1 MPQVNS
7 QVIFCG
13 IIKEKIFLNYTN
25 RILCDTNNIK
35 TNNLQQKLKQTQKL
49 LDSIERWEKI
59 NERRRELAI
68 NAFVNI
74 SDKRRKTKIIPKKV
88 FFMEQSSKTN
98 KYSQI
103 FIASQI
109 HKDLVHA

>member
-35 TNNLQQKLKQTQKL
+35 RNNLQQKLKQTQKL

-74 SDKRRKTKIIPKKV
+74 SDKRRKTK
-88 FFMEQSSKTN
+88 
-98 KYSQI
+98 
-103 FIASQI
+103 
-109 HKDLVHA
+109 